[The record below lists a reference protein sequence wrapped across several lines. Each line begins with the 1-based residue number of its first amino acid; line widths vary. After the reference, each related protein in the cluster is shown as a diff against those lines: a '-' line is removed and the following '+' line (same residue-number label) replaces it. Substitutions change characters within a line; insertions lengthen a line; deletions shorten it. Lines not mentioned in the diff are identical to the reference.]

1 MKKILVVATLT
12 MAMAGAALARTAR
25 APSDEDVN
33 RAIDARLHAM
43 LLKLNAE
50 KK

>member
-1 MKKILVVATLT
+1 MKTMLVAAALMT
-12 MAMAGAALARTAR
+12 AMAGAALARTGVR
-25 APSDEDVN
+25 PSDDEVN

>member
-1 MKKILVVATLT
+1 MKKILVVAAMT
-12 MAMAGAALARTAR
+12 MAVAGAALARTQTR
-25 APSDEDVN
+25 PSDDDVN

-43 LLKLNAE
+43 LLKLHAE

>member
-1 MKKILVVATLT
+1 MKKILVVATLM
-12 MAMAGAALARTAR
+12 MAVTGAALARTSR
-25 APSDEDVN
+25 SPSDEEVN